1 MTQAIQQRNSV
12 RTVRKKSLTAD
23 IVVGRFLLLLATGF
37 LAYGASSLVG
47 NTMLEDA
54 RRSAIRCKERA
65 KEMRQQVALLRQQS
79 DRLSNMH
86 AVEQWAGLRG
96 YVRSGNF
103 VDMTAEDL
111 RVARR

>member
-1 MTQAIQQRNSV
+1 MTQATHRS
-12 RTVRKKSLTAD
+12 TVRANRKRGMTAD
-23 IVVGRFLLLLATGF
+23 IVIGRLLLLLAAGF
-37 LAYGASSLVG
+37 VAYGASSLVG
-47 NTMLEDA
+47 NTLLEDA

-65 KEMRQQVALLRQQS
+65 KEMRQQVALLRQQT
-79 DRLSNMH
+79 DRLSNMN

-103 VDMTAEDL
+103 VDTTADDW

>member
-1 MTQAIQQRNSV
+1 MTQATAMRSTKRVSRRRAI
-12 RTVRKKSLTAD
+12 TAD
-23 IVVGRFLLLLATGF
+23 VVVGRFLLLAAVGLIS
-37 LAYGASSLVG
+37 YGASSLVG

-65 KEMRQQVALLRQQS
+65 KEMRQQVALLRQQT
-79 DRLSNMH
+79 DRLTNMQ

-96 YVRSGNF
+96 YVRSGTF
-103 VDMTAEDL
+103 VDTTSEDW